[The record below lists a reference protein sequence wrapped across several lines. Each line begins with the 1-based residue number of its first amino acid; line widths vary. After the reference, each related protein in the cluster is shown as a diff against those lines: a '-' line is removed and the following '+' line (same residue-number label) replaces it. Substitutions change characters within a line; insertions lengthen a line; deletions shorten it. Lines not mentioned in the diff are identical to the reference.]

1 MSRLTQG
8 LQNFLPIR
16 GYHPLWPTFPCCS
29 SFYSEATGLV
39 RVRSSL
45 LTESRLMS
53 FPPATKIF
61 QFAGF
66 ASHSYV
72 FTIRYLQAGGFPH
85 SEIFGSKLIRSSPK
99 LIAAYYVLHRLLVP
113 RHPPN
118 ALILFTLNFFKLEIV
133 RCVQN

>member
-29 SFYSEATGLV
+29 RFYLKATGLV

-45 LTESRLMS
+45 LAESLLMS
-53 FPPATKIF
+53 FPSANEIF
-61 QFAGF
+61 QFTGF

-72 FTIRYLQAGGFPH
+72 FTMRYLTSRWVSP
-85 SEIFGSKLIRSSPK
+85 FGNLRIKAYSQLPEAYRSVLRPSSPSSAK
-99 LIAAYYVLHRLLVP
+99 ASTKCSYFIYFDSLKA
-113 RHPPN
+113 
-118 ALILFTLNFFKLEIV
+118 
-133 RCVQN
+133 

>member
-1 MSRLTQG
+1 VSRLTQG

-53 FPPATKIF
+53 FPPATEIF
-61 QFAGF
+61 QFTGF

-72 FTIRYLQAGGFPH
+72 FTIRYLLSRWVSP
-85 SEIFGSKLIRSSPK
+85 FGNLRIKAYSQLPEAYRSVLRPSSPSSAK
-99 LIAAYYVLHRLLVP
+99 ASTKCSYFIY
-113 RHPPN
+113 
-118 ALILFTLNFFKLEIV
+118 FDSFKA
-133 RCVQN
+133 